1 MKINKG
7 YNTKTSLNN
16 NDYNK
21 NSAIL
26 DKAYTTNNRGVFLW
40 NLGFC
45 LILNWALIIQ
55 IWI

>member
-26 DKAYTTNNRGVFLW
+26 DKGYTTNNRGVFL
-40 NLGFC
+40 
-45 LILNWALIIQ
+45 
-55 IWI
+55 